1 MILWNDVVKARRP
14 AQKMK
19 GKRKYRKRVKKTKS
33 TSLMETDTTT
43 TESDTTTSDDDTEF
57 LLYNTS
63 VSVYNILFQCLVVI
77 WTRIKFRFS

>member
-1 MILWNDVVKARRP
+1 M
-14 AQKMK
+14 Q
-19 GKRKYRKRVKKTKS
+19 
-33 TSLMETDTTT
+33 TDTTT
-43 TESDTTTSDDDTEF
+43 TESDTTASDDDTEF